1 MFVLKYIVYIQ
12 IISGKVTNRN
22 RNQKNNIDVSSYV
35 LQMTSINI
43 TFSTCWYIF
52 KCKFDIDTYQSWMDN
67 MLANVRN
74 YYLIVYSDE
83 TSSIHIEKYLKN
95 PNIKLVIKPYEEFYN
110 YKYKDQWIK
119 NHEKNLILNPHID
132 WKVNMLWCEKIHFVS
147 ETITQKYFDTEY
159 YGWCDIGY
167 FRCRPRDL
175 IYPLLS
181 SWPDTEKINKLN
193 KTKIYYA
200 IVNNDKGQMSKLYQG
215 IHNKNDKGLPV
226 EPIHPR
232 QVSIAGGFFISYKD
246 NINWWKQM
254 FDEKLKLYLDNDYLV
269 KDDQMIIV
277 DCIFSDYLKHFQL
290 IEENDPR
297 FDNWF
302 LFQRYLLFK

>member
-1 MFVLKYIVYIQ
+1 
-12 IISGKVTNRN
+12 
-22 RNQKNNIDVSSYV
+22 
-35 LQMTSINI
+35 MTSINI

-52 KCKFDIDTYQSWMDN
+52 KSKFDIETYVSWMDN
-67 MLANVRN
+67 MLANVHN
-74 YYLIVYSDE
+74 YYLVVYSDE
-83 TSSIHIEKYLKN
+83 TSSKHIEKYLKN

-132 WKVNMLWCEKIHFVS
+132 WKVNMLWSEKIHFVN
-147 ETITQKYFDTEY
+147 ETTTQKYFDTEY

-167 FRCRPRDL
+167 FRCRQRDL
-175 IYPLLS
+175 IYPLLTM
-181 SWPDTEKINKLN
+181 WPDPEVVNKIDKS
-193 KTKIYYA
+193 KIYYA

-226 EPIHPR
+226 EPISPK
-232 QVSIAGGFFISYKD
+232 QVSIAGGFFITYKE
-246 NINWWKQM
+246 NINWWKQV

-290 IEENDPR
+290 IEEKDPR